1 MTTTRSSSSSPLT
14 TTMRCYTNRSKHNP
28 STLTID
34 TRSKRSNVRLFGSK
48 RIPPPTNDNND
59 HPPPTPTPSPTPGEI
74 YIYNE
79 QTTLPQ
85 INIPQL
91 KRTITILREILT
103 YPTYD
108 ITVILTDD
116 EEMRQTNLETRG
128 VDSPTDILSFPF
140 HEVAMVDTT
149 DEEGDGE
156 EYGDEDGVARERLT
170 PTPGVLEEPDFD
182 MEDYYT
188 LGDMMI
194 DVPYVIRRCE
204 EDRTY
209 YESSTA
215 STTGNV
221 DNKNEE
227 EGNSMDGGNGAGEDD
242 DGLGDRGVSWVMAK
256 IYDPEERI
264 RLLLIHGM
272 LHLVGYDHI
281 EDDEY
286 ELMVTREEE
295 VVVLLREALER
306 EEEGEEVAS
315 R

>member
-1 MTTTRSSSSSPLT
+1 
-14 TTMRCYTNRSKHNP
+14 
-28 STLTID
+28 
-34 TRSKRSNVRLFGSK
+34 
-48 RIPPPTNDNND
+48 
-59 HPPPTPTPSPTPGEI
+59 
-74 YIYNE
+74 
-79 QTTLPQ
+79 
-85 INIPQL
+85 
-91 KRTITILREILT
+91 
-103 YPTYD
+103 
-108 ITVILTDD
+108 
-116 EEMRQTNLETRG
+116 MRQTNLETRG

-306 EEEGEEVAS
+306 EEEEVAS